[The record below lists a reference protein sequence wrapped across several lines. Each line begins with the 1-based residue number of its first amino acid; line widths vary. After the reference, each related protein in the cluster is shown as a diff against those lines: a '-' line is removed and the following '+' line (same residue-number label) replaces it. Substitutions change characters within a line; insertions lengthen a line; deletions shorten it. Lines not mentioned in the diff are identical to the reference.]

1 MKKEM
6 YLSPRTDVLS
16 LGYAEPVCMTVSGEI
31 PDYEVNPLTPGDL
44 FGSTI

>member
-16 LGYAEPVCMTVSGEI
+16 LGYAEPLCVTVSGTDSNGI
-31 PDYEVNPLTPGDL
+31 SDYTPIDFDPSQWL
-44 FGSTI
+44 